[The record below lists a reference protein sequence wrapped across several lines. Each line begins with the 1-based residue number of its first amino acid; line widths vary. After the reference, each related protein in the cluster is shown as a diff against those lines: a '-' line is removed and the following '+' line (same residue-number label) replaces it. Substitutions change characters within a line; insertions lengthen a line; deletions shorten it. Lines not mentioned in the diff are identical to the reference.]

1 MLDARCWI
9 LDVLYQHPKSSI
21 QNPLLKGNSMAYGF
35 GIVGCGMISSF
46 HAKAIADVKGA
57 KLVACFDTREDAA
70 VKFAAGSNCQPYTK
84 LDAMLADPRVDIVTI
99 ATPSGAHM
107 EPAVAAARAGKHVIV
122 EKPLEITL
130 KRCDAIINACKKSRV
145 QCGAIFPSRFHDSSQ
160 KLKRAIDGGRFG
172 RLTLGDAY
180 VKWYRTQQ
188 YYDSGAWRGTWA
200 LDGGGAL
207 MNQAIHSVDL
217 LTWLMGPVVEIQ
229 AKAATLAH
237 VRIEVEDAV
246 VATLK
251 FANGALGVLEATTAA
266 YPGYLKRIEIHGS
279 EGSALFEEEDIKAWD
294 FAKPRKEDKAILDAM
309 RQHKSTGGGASDP
322 AAIGHHGHA
331 MQFRDFVEAIK
342 NNRPPAIDGH
352 EGRRSVEIILGVYK
366 AAEIGKTVKLP
377 LKTDPV
383 LKARTAAKK
392 K

>member
-1 MLDARCWI
+1 
-9 LDVLYQHPKSSI
+9 
-21 QNPLLKGNSMAYGF
+21 MAYGF

-46 HAKAIADVKGA
+46 HARAIADVRGA
-57 KLVACFDTREDAA
+57 KLSACFDTREAA
-70 VKFAAGSNCQPYTK
+70 AERFAADNHCKSYTK
-84 LDAMLADPRVDIVTI
+84 LDAMLADPNVDVVTI

-107 EPAVAAARAGKHVIV
+107 EPAIAAARAGKHVIV

-130 KRCDAIINACKKSRV
+130 KKCDRIIEECDKSGV
-145 QCGAIFPSRFHDSSQ
+145 KLAAIFPSRFHGSSL
-160 KLKRAIDGGRFG
+160 KLKRAIEAGRFG
-172 RLTLGDAY
+172 RLTIGDAY
-180 VKWYRTQQ
+180 VKWYRTQA

-229 AKAATLAH
+229 ANTATLAH
-237 VRIEVEDAV
+237 ERIEVEDTA

-251 FANGALGVLEATTAA
+251 FANGALGTLEATTAA

-279 EGSALFEEEDIKAWD
+279 EGSAVLEEEDLKAWD
-294 FAKPRKEDKAILDAM
+294 FVKPRKEDKAILEQM
-309 RQHKSTGGGASDP
+309 RKPKSSGGGASDP

-331 MQFRDFVEAIK
+331 MQFRDFLDAVHK
-342 NNRPPAIDGH
+342 NRAPAIDGH

-366 AAEIGKTVKLP
+366 AAETGKTVKLP
-377 LKTDPV
+377 LKADPV
-383 LKARTAAKK
+383 LKARKGAKK
-392 K
+392 L

>member
-1 MLDARCWI
+1 M
-9 LDVLYQHPKSSI
+9 S
-21 QNPLLKGNSMAYGF
+21 YGF

-57 KLVACFDTREDAA
+57 KLVACFDTRGPAA
-70 VKFAAGSNCQPYTK
+70 EKFAADNKCKAYTDLK
-84 LDAMLADPRVDIVTI
+84 AMLRDPKLDIVTI

-130 KRCDAIINACKKSRV
+130 KRCDAIIGACEKAGV
-145 QCGAIFPSRFHDSSQ
+145 QVGAIFPSRFHDSSV
-160 KLKRAIDGGRFG
+160 KIKKAIDGGRFG
-172 RLTLGDAY
+172 KLTLGDAY

-229 AKAATLAH
+229 ANAATLAH

-246 VATLK
+246 VATLR
-251 FANGALGVLEATTAA
+251 FASGALGVLEATTAA
-266 YPGYLKRIEIHGS
+266 YPGYLKRVEIHGS
-279 EGSALFEEEDIKAWD
+279 EGSALLEEEDLKAWD
-294 FAKPRKEDKAILDAM
+294 FAKSRKEDATVLEQMKK
-309 RQHKSTGGGASDP
+309 HKSTGGGASDP
-322 AAIGHHGHA
+322 AAIGHHGHT
-331 MQFRDFVEAIK
+331 MQFRDFVDAVK
-342 NNRPPAIDGH
+342 KNRPPAIDGH

-366 AAEIGKTVKLP
+366 AAETRKPVKLP
-377 LKTDPV
+377 LKSDPV
-383 LKARTAAKK
+383 LKGRKTAKK